1 MVLTDPPYDELSGQ
15 LGDIAGSVG
24 SIEKSVKMS
33 DEDIKSLVDVAERRY
48 VNNVNLTAQ
57 TPVITVNG
65 ANTGRTAADRQSLAN
80 AIRDIL
86 IEQTASGS
94 TRSTARPASG

>member
-1 MVLTDPPYDELSGQ
+1 
-15 LGDIAGSVG
+15 
-24 SIEKSVKMS
+24 MS
-33 DEDIKSLVDVAERRY
+33 DEDIKSLVDVG
-48 VNNVNLTAQ
+48 
-57 TPVITVNG
+57 G
-65 ANTGRTAADRQSLAN
+65 AAVCEQRQPDGTDSGDHGQRSQYRRTAADRQSLAN